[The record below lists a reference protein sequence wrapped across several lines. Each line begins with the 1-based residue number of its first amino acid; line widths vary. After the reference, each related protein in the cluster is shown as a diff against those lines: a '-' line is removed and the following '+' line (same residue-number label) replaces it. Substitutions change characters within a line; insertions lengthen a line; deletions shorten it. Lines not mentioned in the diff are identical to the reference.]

1 MTKPLPSA
9 LAPVM
14 LTVSIAGLG
23 VILPVSAQPKKAF
36 MICAAT
42 PAITRPTPHFSK
54 ARSVL
59 RGASAISRSLRVI
72 NSPCASAIAL
82 TTASACARSIP
93 NTRAC
98 R

>member
-1 MTKPLPSA
+1 MPTAQTRNVRTNGGRKQIGEGAMTKPPA
-9 LAPVM
+9 LAPAM
-14 LTVSIAGLG
+14 LAVSIAGLC

-59 RGASAISRSLRVI
+59 TGASAISRSLRVI
-72 NSPCASAIAL
+72 NSSCA
-82 TTASACARSIP
+82 
-93 NTRAC
+93 
-98 R
+98 